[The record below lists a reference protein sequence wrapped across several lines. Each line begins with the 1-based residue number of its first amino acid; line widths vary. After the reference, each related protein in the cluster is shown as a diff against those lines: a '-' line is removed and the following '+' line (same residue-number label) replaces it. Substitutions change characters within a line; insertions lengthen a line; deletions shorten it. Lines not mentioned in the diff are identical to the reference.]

1 MNIQDT
7 VAYLNEIKKY
17 GSVPGLDSI
26 KRLLSWLD
34 NPQDKL
40 RIVHI
45 AGTNGKGSILAM
57 VESVLRKSGYRTGRY
72 HSPVLFDV
80 REAFQVNERWI
91 SDEDLCVYVDKVKI
105 AADAIAA
112 EGWPHPTSF
121 EVETAV
127 AFSYFLDQKVDVVLL
142 ETGMGGRLDATNIV
156 KKPLVEI
163 LASISMDHMQFLG
176 DSIEKI
182 TREKAGIIKSHTN
195 VVLYP
200 SDQTVYTQIKDVCD
214 KKQAELVMADKQAVR
229 ILHQDLKGQSF
240 AYRSSCGNY
249 YEKITIPLLGKHQ
262 IYNAITALEVLEVLK
277 KYFCMGIFE
286 LESGFASVRWPGRL
300 EILSTEPIVIRDG
313 AHNEDAACQLAQF
326 LEKNFTNKRI
336 FYIIGVLMDKEYE
349 KILKIMAP
357 YANDV
362 FTVASDSPRALPA
375 DTLALC
381 AKKYYKTVHPMK
393 DVRAA
398 IQTVLKQADTDDV
411 VLIFGS
417 LSFMKEI
424 EEIRHDG
431 TISKGSGA

>member
-80 REAFQVNERWI
+80 REAFQVDERWI

-200 SDQTVYTQIKDVCD
+200 SDRTVYTQIKDVCD